1 MLSVFVQV
9 TEAKMQSSINSA
21 DTAWVLV
28 STALVLLMTPA
39 LGLFYAGMA
48 RTKNVLNI
56 LMQSFVA
63 LSVVSVLW
71 AVVGYSLSFAKGN
84 SFVGGLD
91 YLFLK
96 GVGQD
101 ALTLN
106 GAALT
111 VPHLL
116 FMAFQMMFAIITPA
130 LISGAIVERMKFS
143 AYLVFIAL
151 WSLLVYSPV
160 AHMVW
165 GEGGLFVGKALDFAG
180 GTVVH
185 ITSGFS
191 ALALALLMGKRRL
204 NHSDDTRPHNLPMVL
219 LGAGLVWFGWF
230 GFNAGSALTS
240 GGLAA
245 SALVTTHIA
254 AAVAGLVWILLEW
267 VVVKKPTALGF
278 ATGAV
283 AGLVAITPGAGF
295 VTPVSAM
302 IIGAVVPFISYGM
315 IALKNKFKYDD
326 TLDVFAVHGCGGLW
340 GAIATVIF
348 ADKAVNSAGFNGL
361 LKGDSSWLMQQLF
374 AVGTAVGIA
383 IVGTVVIYTALKLV
397 FKTVNVSSE
406 EEAAGLDITQHGES
420 GYVSEN

>member
-1 MLSVFVQV
+1 MLSVFVQE

-71 AVVGYSLSFAKGN
+71 AVVGYSLAFAKGN

-383 IVGTVVIYTALKLV
+383 IVGTVVIYTVLKLV

>member
-1 MLSVFVQV
+1 
-9 TEAKMQSSINSA
+9 MQSSINSA

-383 IVGTVVIYTALKLV
+383 IVGTVVIYTVLKLV

>member
-326 TLDVFAVHGCGGLW
+326 TLDVFAVHGCGGFW

-383 IVGTVVIYTALKLV
+383 IVGTVVIYTVLKLV
-397 FKTVNVSSE
+397 FKTVNVSGE

>member
-1 MLSVFVQV
+1 
-9 TEAKMQSSINSA
+9 MQSSINSA

-48 RTKNVLNI
+48 RAKNVLNI

-383 IVGTVVIYTALKLV
+383 IVGTVVIYTVLKLA

-406 EEAAGLDITQHGES
+406 EEAAGLDVTQHGES

>member
-340 GAIATVIF
+340 GAIATVVF

>member
-1 MLSVFVQV
+1 
-9 TEAKMQSSINSA
+9 MQSSINSA

-254 AAVAGLVWILLEW
+254 AAVAGLVWVLLEW

-340 GAIATVIF
+340 GAIATVVF

-383 IVGTVVIYTALKLV
+383 IVGTVVIYTVLKLI

>member
-1 MLSVFVQV
+1 
-9 TEAKMQSSINSA
+9 MQSSINSA

-71 AVVGYSLSFAKGN
+71 AVVGYSLAFAKGN

-340 GAIATVIF
+340 GAIATVVF

-383 IVGTVVIYTALKLV
+383 IVGTVVIYTVLKLV

-406 EEAAGLDITQHGES
+406 EEAAGLDVTQHGES

>member
-1 MLSVFVQV
+1 MLSVFVQE

-383 IVGTVVIYTALKLV
+383 IVGTVVIYTVLKLV

-406 EEAAGLDITQHGES
+406 EEAAGLDVTQHGES

>member
-1 MLSVFVQV
+1 MLSVFVQE

-340 GAIATVIF
+340 GAIATVVF

-383 IVGTVVIYTALKLV
+383 IIGTVVIYTVLKLV

>member
-1 MLSVFVQV
+1 MLSAFVQE

-340 GAIATVIF
+340 GAIATVVF

-383 IVGTVVIYTALKLV
+383 IIGTVVIYTVLKLV

>member
-1 MLSVFVQV
+1 
-9 TEAKMQSSINSA
+9 MQSSINSA

-48 RTKNVLNI
+48 RAKNVLNI

-254 AAVAGLVWILLEW
+254 AAVAGLVWILLDW

-383 IVGTVVIYTALKLV
+383 IVGTVVIYTVLKLA

-406 EEAAGLDITQHGES
+406 EEAAGLDVTQHGES

>member
-1 MLSVFVQV
+1 
-9 TEAKMQSSINSA
+9 MQSSINSA

-48 RTKNVLNI
+48 RAKNVLNI

-278 ATGAV
+278 ATGAI

-374 AVGTAVGIA
+374 AVGTAVSIA
-383 IVGTVVIYTALKLV
+383 IVGTVVIYTVLKLA

-406 EEAAGLDITQHGES
+406 EEAAGLDVTQHGES

>member
-1 MLSVFVQV
+1 
-9 TEAKMQSSINSA
+9 MQSSINSA

-143 AYLVFIAL
+143 AYLVFIVL

-383 IVGTVVIYTALKLV
+383 IVGTVVIYTVLKLV

>member
-1 MLSVFVQV
+1 
-9 TEAKMQSSINSA
+9 MQSSINSA

-340 GAIATVIF
+340 GAIATVVF

-383 IVGTVVIYTALKLV
+383 IVGTVVIYTVLKLI

>member
-1 MLSVFVQV
+1 
-9 TEAKMQSSINSA
+9 MQSSINAA
-21 DTAWVLV
+21 DTGWILV

-48 RTKNVLNI
+48 RAKNVLNI
-56 LMQSFVA
+56 LMQSFIA

-71 AVVGYSLSFAKGN
+71 SVVGYSLSFAKGN

-96 GVGQD
+96 GVDQN

-106 GAALT
+106 GATLT
-111 VPHLL
+111 IPHLL

-143 AYLVFIAL
+143 AYVVFIAL
-151 WSLLVYSPV
+151 WSLLVYAPV

-191 ALALALLMGKRRL
+191 ALVLALLMGKRRL

-219 LGAGLVWFGWF
+219 IGAGLVWFGWF

-254 AAVAGLVWILLEW
+254 AAVAGLVWVLIEW

-295 VTPVSAM
+295 VTPASAM

-361 LKGDSSWLMQQLF
+361 LKGDSSWLTQQLF

-383 IVGTVVIYTALKLV
+383 IVGTVVIYSALKLV
-397 FKTVNVSSE
+397 FKTLNVTSE
-406 EEAAGLDITQHGES
+406 EEAAGLDVTQHGES

>member
-1 MLSVFVQV
+1 MLSVFVQE

-340 GAIATVIF
+340 GAIATVVF

-383 IVGTVVIYTALKLV
+383 IVGTVVIYTVLKLV

>member
-1 MLSVFVQV
+1 
-9 TEAKMQSSINSA
+9 MQSSINSA

-383 IVGTVVIYTALKLV
+383 IVGTVVIYTVLKLV

-406 EEAAGLDITQHGES
+406 EEAAGLDVTQHGES

>member
-1 MLSVFVQV
+1 
-9 TEAKMQSSINSA
+9 
-21 DTAWVLV
+21 
-28 STALVLLMTPA
+28 
-39 LGLFYAGMA
+39 
-48 RTKNVLNI
+48 
-56 LMQSFVA
+56 
-63 LSVVSVLW
+63 
-71 AVVGYSLSFAKGN
+71 
-84 SFVGGLD
+84 
-91 YLFLK
+91 
-96 GVGQD
+96 
-101 ALTLN
+101 
-106 GAALT
+106 
-111 VPHLL
+111 
-116 FMAFQMMFAIITPA
+116 MAFQMMFAIITPA

-143 AYLVFIAL
+143 AYIVFIAL
-151 WSLLVYSPV
+151 WSLLVYAPV

-191 ALALALLMGKRRL
+191 ALVLALLMGKRRL

-219 LGAGLVWFGWF
+219 IGAGLIWFGWF

-245 SALVTTHIA
+245 SALVTTHVA
-254 AAVAGLVWILLEW
+254 AAVAGLVWVLIEW
-267 VVVKKPTALGF
+267 IVVKKPTALGF

-295 VTPVSAM
+295 VTPASAM

-348 ADKAVNSAGFNGL
+348 ADKAVNSSGFNGL
-361 LKGDSSWLMQQLF
+361 LKGDSSWLTQQLF

-383 IVGTVVIYTALKLV
+383 VVGTFVIYTVLKLV
-397 FKTVNVSSE
+397 FKTLNVSSD
-406 EEAAGLDITQHGES
+406 EEAAGLDVTQHGES

>member
-1 MLSVFVQV
+1 
-9 TEAKMQSSINSA
+9 MQSSINSA

-96 GVGQD
+96 GVSQD

-340 GAIATVIF
+340 GAIATVVF

-383 IVGTVVIYTALKLV
+383 IIGTVVIYTVLKLV

>member
-1 MLSVFVQV
+1 
-9 TEAKMQSSINSA
+9 
-21 DTAWVLV
+21 
-28 STALVLLMTPA
+28 
-39 LGLFYAGMA
+39 MA
-48 RTKNVLNI
+48 RAKNVLNI

-383 IVGTVVIYTALKLV
+383 IVGTVVIYTVLKLA

-406 EEAAGLDITQHGES
+406 EEAAGLDVTQHGES

>member
-1 MLSVFVQV
+1 
-9 TEAKMQSSINSA
+9 MQSSINSA

-340 GAIATVIF
+340 GAIATVVF

>member
-1 MLSVFVQV
+1 
-9 TEAKMQSSINSA
+9 MQSSINSA

-165 GEGGLFVGKALDFAG
+165 G
-180 GTVVH
+180 
-185 ITSGFS
+185 
-191 ALALALLMGKRRL
+191 
-204 NHSDDTRPHNLPMVL
+204 
-219 LGAGLVWFGWF
+219 
-230 GFNAGSALTS
+230 
-240 GGLAA
+240 
-245 SALVTTHIA
+245 
-254 AAVAGLVWILLEW
+254 
-267 VVVKKPTALGF
+267 
-278 ATGAV
+278 
-283 AGLVAITPGAGF
+283 
-295 VTPVSAM
+295 
-302 IIGAVVPFISYGM
+302 
-315 IALKNKFKYDD
+315 
-326 TLDVFAVHGCGGLW
+326 
-340 GAIATVIF
+340 
-348 ADKAVNSAGFNGL
+348 
-361 LKGDSSWLMQQLF
+361 
-374 AVGTAVGIA
+374 
-383 IVGTVVIYTALKLV
+383 
-397 FKTVNVSSE
+397 
-406 EEAAGLDITQHGES
+406 
-420 GYVSEN
+420 